1 MEIKVYHN
9 KELIIESD
17 IWNLVLGQILN
28 KPMFQLIDINDLRV
42 LVNNVEVPKPKD
54 IENNI

>member
-9 KELIIESD
+9 KELLIESD

-28 KPMFQLIDINDLRV
+28 KPMFQLIDIDDLKV
-42 LVNNVEVPKPKD
+42 FVNGVEVPKPKD